1 MIQFMVKCVA
11 KEPEKKQEAFLSKQ
25 QELPILSKIFRRDT
39 RVGLKRK

>member
-25 QELPILSKIFRRDT
+25 QELSTNIEQDI
-39 RVGLKRK
+39 